1 MLRSFRT
8 IQWAVSYDLD
18 EFLAN
23 PKKTGGYIPVEDAT
37 TVLDRANRFGRGHM
51 YFTWLNFLINSTQ
64 SRMVSEDLLDG
75 KEPSLVPR
83 SIAPKK
89 YDCHKFPPYS
99 TGKSAVRCDIGL
111 GFTIH
116 KPVIQDESAP
126 KTSLGQKQGKIRNKA
141 LRTWHPRLQ
150 SSSGKCTYDPS
161 I

>member
-1 MLRSFRT
+1 M
-8 IQWAVSYDLD
+8 
-18 EFLAN
+18 
-23 PKKTGGYIPVEDAT
+23 GGYIPIEDAT

-64 SRMVSEDLLDG
+64 SSRMVSRDLLHG
-75 KEPSLVPR
+75 KEPSLITR
-83 SIAPKK
+83 STAPAN

-126 KTSLGQKQGKIRNKA
+126 KNALGHKQGKIRSKA
-141 LRTWHPRLQ
+141 LRTWHPRLEY
-150 SSSGKCTYDPS
+150 SSGKCLYDSS